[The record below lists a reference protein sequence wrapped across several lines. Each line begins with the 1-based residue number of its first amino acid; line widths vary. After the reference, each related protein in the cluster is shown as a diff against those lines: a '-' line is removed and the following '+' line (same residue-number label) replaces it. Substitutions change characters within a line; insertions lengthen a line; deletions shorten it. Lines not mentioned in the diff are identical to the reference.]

1 MSFNIARPI
10 DGRLRITAVYAAAA
24 MLRLVA
30 AASLKRERGIEA
42 GYTPQVIRQIA
53 PMLDDKV
60 DHP

>member
-1 MSFNIARPI
+1 
-10 DGRLRITAVYAAAA
+10 
-24 MLRLVA
+24 MLRFVA